1 MRALTCIYGSRGGAG
16 GIKPEP
22 WNPLPE
28 TLSEALN
35 SSATVIL
42 GEWGELLGDS
52 VIASAVLDRLLHH
65 SHVLNIRGES
75 YRLREK
81 RQAGLFPSQK
91 HISAAS
97 EEAGDNYAHGP
108 KSLSIKQRGG
118 SILVRRCPVVTR
130 PVGQFQIGG
139 HT

>member
-42 GEWGELLGDS
+42 EPVDKL
-52 VIASAVLDRLLHH
+52 IAGPQDGSCAGVCEVPGAV
-65 SHVLNIRGES
+65 SSG
-75 YRLREK
+75 
-81 RQAGLFPSQK
+81 AGVW
-91 HISAAS
+91 
-97 EEAGDNYAHGP
+97 E
-108 KSLSIKQRGG
+108 
-118 SILVRRCPVVTR
+118 
-130 PVGQFQIGG
+130 
-139 HT
+139 